1 MNQNIKLETI
11 GPNVTKKCKICKE
24 EKSITNFAKNGT
36 WFRPECKQCSNLRQ
50 KEYIKFRKE
59 QRTPDEGKVC
69 ECCGNDVVPLVW
81 DHDHISME
89 HRGWLCHNCNTA
101 IGKLGDNL
109 EGVLNAATYLAK
121 AYKI

>member
-1 MNQNIKLETI
+1 MTTAVARVMTWVMASLQ
-11 GPNVTKKCKICKE
+11 V
-24 EKSITNFAKNGT
+24 SIS
-36 WFRPECKQCSNLRQ
+36 PPDDDEC
-50 KEYIKFRKE
+50 
-59 QRTPDEGKVC
+59 G